1 MSKVL
6 RLAMSLSR
14 SYPWVANPFIVS
26 APMRVMSGPALAV
39 AVSRAGGLGFLGPA
53 VKTQDMLVDLEKV
66 STLVEEARKSSTAF
80 SSTTN
85 VLPVGVGFQL
95 WSDDLATAVS
105 GIQKFKPCA
114 AWLFAPKGA
123 KGLLKGSERPD
134 VIVVQGSEA
143 GGHGRHKDGLG
154 LMTLLPEVVDALAG
168 SQIPIFAAGGIADG
182 RGAAAALCLGAD
194 GVVMGTRFLAS
205 EEARISRGYQG
216 EIVRATDGAASTT
229 RTLLYNHLRGTMGW
243 PEPYMPRTIINK
255 SFIEHQAGRSFDE
268 LKVEHDQALKA
279 GDSGW
284 GPEGRLATYA
294 GASIGLI
301 HNVKDAATIVHD
313 VREQNIIQR
322 KFPSYFYLCITK
334 HPPFGVLRER
344 NHKSPSIKRLT
355 TVGLPFSLDTL
366 VEKMQNSVFETAASA
381 VQARNRIRSHIYQT
395 PLIPSRVQG
404 KSNNAKVLFKA
415 ENFQLTG
422 SFKIRGAMS
431 KMSGQPANGR
441 LITASSGNHGIGA
454 ACAAQALSKDLTV
467 VLPESVVPAKLEKIK
482 SYGVNVILHGAETG
496 LAEQY
501 AQRLAASESYTY
513 ISPYNDPDIV
523 AGQGTIGLEIL
534 EQCEDVDNVFIA
546 MGGGGLISGIGA
558 VVKAFNP
565 RTKIYGVSAI
575 NSKALA
581 ESMAAGHVV
590 ETEHRDTLADA
601 VAGGID
607 TDTITLPL
615 AMSVVDH
622 VVECDE
628 DEIKAAMKTMAFDEN
643 MNVEGSAALALAGF
657 NKVAGQLADQTS
669 VIVLCGANF
678 DQNIFRSVV
687 LDI

>member
-1 MSKVL
+1 
-6 RLAMSLSR
+6 
-14 SYPWVANPFIVS
+14 
-26 APMRVMSGPALAV
+26 
-39 AVSRAGGLGFLGPA
+39 
-53 VKTQDMLVDLEKV
+53 
-66 STLVEEARKSSTAF
+66 
-80 SSTTN
+80 
-85 VLPVGVGFQL
+85 
-95 WSDDLATAVS
+95 
-105 GIQKFKPCA
+105 
-114 AWLFAPKGA
+114 
-123 KGLLKGSERPD
+123 
-134 VIVVQGSEA
+134 
-143 GGHGRHKDGLG
+143 
-154 LMTLLPEVVDALAG
+154 
-168 SQIPIFAAGGIADG
+168 
-182 RGAAAALCLGAD
+182 
-194 GVVMGTRFLAS
+194 
-205 EEARISRGYQG
+205 
-216 EIVRATDGAASTT
+216 
-229 RTLLYNHLRGTMGW
+229 
-243 PEPYMPRTIINK
+243 
-255 SFIEHQAGRSFDE
+255 
-268 LKVEHDQALKA
+268 
-279 GDSGW
+279 
-284 GPEGRLATYA
+284 
-294 GASIGLI
+294 
-301 HNVKDAATIVHD
+301 
-313 VREQNIIQR
+313 
-322 KFPSYFYLCITK
+322 
-334 HPPFGVLRER
+334 
-344 NHKSPSIKRLT
+344 
-355 TVGLPFSLDTL
+355 
-366 VEKMQNSVFETAASA
+366 MQNSVYETAASA

-404 KSNNAKVLFKA
+404 KSNNTRVLFKA

-534 EQCEDVDNVFIA
+534 EQCEEVDNIFVA

-558 VVKAFNP
+558 VAKAFSP
-565 RTKIYGVSAI
+565 RTKIYGVSAV

-657 NKVAGQLADQTS
+657 SKVAGQLANQTS

-678 DQNIFRSVV
+678 DQNVFRNVV

>member
-1 MSKVL
+1 MSKAL

-66 STLVEEARKSSTAF
+66 STLVDEARKSSSAF
-80 SSTTN
+80 SSSTN
-85 VLPVGVGFQL
+85 VLPIGVGFQL

-105 GIQKFKPCA
+105 GIKKFKPCA
-114 AWLFAPKGA
+114 AWLFAPKGEA

-182 RGAAAALCLGAD
+182 RGAAAVLCLGAD

-279 GDSGW
+279 GDAGW

-313 VREQNIIQR
+313 VREQLIILGNVY
-322 KFPSYFYLCITK
+322 FPITYSYLCTTK
-334 HPPFGVLRER
+334 HLR
-344 NHKSPSIKRLT
+344 L
-355 TVGLPFSLDTL
+355 GG
-366 VEKMQNSVFETAASA
+366 KMQNSVFETAASA

-404 KSNNAKVLFKA
+404 KSHGAKVLFKA

-501 AQRLAASESYTY
+501 AQRLAVSDSYTY

-534 EQCEDVDNVFIA
+534 EQCEEVDNVFVS

-558 VVKAFNP
+558 VVKALSP
-565 RTKIYGVSAI
+565 RTKVYGVSAI

-590 ETEHRDTLADA
+590 ETEHKDTLADA

-615 AMSVVDH
+615 AMSVVDR

-628 DEIKAAMKTMAFDEN
+628 DEIKAAMKAMAFDEN

-657 NKVAGQLADQTS
+657 NKVAQQLANQTS

-678 DQNIFRSVV
+678 DQTVFKSVV
-687 LDI
+687 LDL